1 MSPGGNLL
9 AKRALVIWF
18 LPCLI
23 LKIAREVVRMMYR
36 HHESWWQSFG
46 CFNHFNRFKDLR
58 DRDFSIILFSLPSEE
73 HAHLRHH
80 LSKISHRFQNLP
92 SACVLTIVKR
102 AQGIAA
108 LPSRWHALAS
118 CENDMEAMS
127 YAPLPSNAQ
136 LTSYLS
142 SYHRRQSFRKKGD
155 YYRYFAEFKSGN
167 VKKEAANSLLV
178 AFQLAST
185 TTEADLSPTHH
196 IRLGLT
202 LNFFVFCYK
211 NMNPPERAYALLE
224 SLRDQKLKK
233 FLWLLFSKH
242 FDIIAGRANG
252 SVIGSNCKVL
262 AGQPDI
268 DGFLVA
274 VEVESAKHLW
284 DQLAGPSQSTCAQV
298 IHARPNKVNTIEHN
312 AGEDDNMD
320 GIAMGKDLEIGVH
333 RNSDKGEMLL
343 DSRIFQPSRGDFLRK
358 QQKEMLLKVWRG
370 KWGPLVAES
379 GEWKMKKRLNH

>member
-46 CFNHFNRFKDLR
+46 CFKPFNRFKDLR
-58 DRDFSIILFSLPSEE
+58 DRDFSIILFSLPS
-73 HAHLRHH
+73 A
-80 LSKISHRFQNLP
+80 KISH
-92 SACVLTIVKR
+92 R

-142 SYHRRQSFRKKGD
+142 SYHRRQSFRQPYSPQPNDFSISRLFEISRKGD

-167 VKKEAANSLLV
+167 VKKEAANQSLE
-178 AFQLAST
+178 AYQLAST

-211 NMNPPERAYALLE
+211 NMNPPESEESYKDSTLSLHLLKITKLDSLNALLE

-252 SVIGSNCKVL
+252 LK
-262 AGQPDI
+262 
-268 DGFLVA
+268 
-274 VEVESAKHLW
+274 KHL
-284 DQLAGPSQSTCAQV
+284 
-298 IHARPNKVNTIEHN
+298 
-312 AGEDDNMD
+312 
-320 GIAMGKDLEIGVH
+320 
-333 RNSDKGEMLL
+333 
-343 DSRIFQPSRGDFLRK
+343 
-358 QQKEMLLKVWRG
+358 
-370 KWGPLVAES
+370 
-379 GEWKMKKRLNH
+379 